1 MRYLCTGWN
10 RTGTS
15 TIGKILRDKSQRYT
29 TYNEAM
35 FNLLIEGKI
44 KELIK
49 IASEVDSAD
58 DFPFNLLFKEITNY
72 NPDVQV
78 IHTYVSD
85 VNVWITRQ
93 KTLALRAPTKRL
105 RIANSYLYGKASPF
119 GNENIFIERYMEH
132 NKEVC
137 AFFEDSSNFIKVD
150 LTFEGEQ
157 SKLLSWMSKNNLLG
171 IDPKRPLPM
180 INVSKKPFA
189 SYSVDELKR
198 IKDNIT
204 LL

>member
-15 TIGKILRDKSQRYT
+15 TIGKMLSDNSQKHV
-29 TYNEAM
+29 TYNEEL
-35 FNLLIEGKI
+35 FDLLIEGKI
-44 KELIK
+44 KQLIK

-58 DFPFNLLFKEITNY
+58 DFPFNLLFKEIKNN
-72 NPDVQV
+72 NPNLNV

-85 VNVWITRQ
+85 PNVWMARQ

-105 RIANSYLYGKASPF
+105 RVANLYLYGKASPF
-119 GNENIFIERYMEH
+119 GNESAFIERYLEH

-137 AFFEDSSNFIKVD
+137 AFFEGDATFIKVD
-150 LTFEGEQ
+150 LTIEADH
-157 SKLLSWMSKNNLLG
+157 SKLLKWMSEQSRLG
-171 IDPKRPLPM
+171 GDLKRSLPV
-180 INVSKKPFA
+180 INATEKPFA
-189 SYSVDELKR
+189 RYSVDEINR
-198 IKDNIT
+198 IKHNIT